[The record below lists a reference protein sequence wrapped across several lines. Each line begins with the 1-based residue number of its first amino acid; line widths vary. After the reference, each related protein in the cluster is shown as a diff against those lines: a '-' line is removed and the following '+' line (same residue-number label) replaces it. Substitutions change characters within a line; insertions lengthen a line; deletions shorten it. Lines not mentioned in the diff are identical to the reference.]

1 MRCCWGHIRAR
12 YELRHFLD
20 LKNHDGKGRAL
31 VYALTHPGA
40 LPAIVGGI
48 LLDKTDR
55 FRRPAAAPAAL
66 GGTGAV
72 RYLLA
77 SPTGSLR

>member
-1 MRCCWGHIRAR
+1 M
-12 YELRHFLD
+12 
-20 LKNHDGKGRAL
+20 
-31 VYALTHPGA
+31 YALMHPGA

-55 FRRPAAAPAAL
+55 FRRPPAAPAAL

-77 SPTGSLR
+77 SPTGSLQ